1 MIVQVYADNSLVY
14 DNRLE
19 GYELLGLTV
28 SAKAESGGSAT
39 IQMPLT
45 HPAYSKFVSLK
56 TLVEIYRDGE
66 LIFRGRALYPS
77 DDFYGSRTI
86 TCESERCFFQ
96 DAVMR
101 PYLYQTDPQTIF
113 ADIIRIYNDQVDE
126 FKRFAVGTV
135 TVTDDNDYVRMEA
148 ENAGSVADAISKLVD
163 RCGGY
168 IVFET
173 DADGIRTVNWYAEL
187 THYSTQ
193 TIELGENLLDFTR
206 DDGNTS
212 DLATVLIPY
221 GARDEETGERVTIAS
236 VNDGKDYIQADD
248 AIAYRGKIVKTKTWD
263 DVTQSANLLQ
273 KAVAWLSTAKL
284 ITTQLSLSAIDLSA
298 LDTNIDTFSIGDQV
312 HVISKAHK
320 VDADYLLLERDYDL
334 LNPAND
340 AVTLGKSLSTLTGGT
355 AADDKHNSSAIDKV
369 GHDARADYEKNKEQI
384 SGTETRLTSLIQQT
398 SETIMLE
405 VSKVQKD
412 NESIKEQLTQIQQTA
427 EDVTIRVSKI
437 EQDGVDKVTTSMGY
451 KFSDDGLHIQ
461 KSGEEIEN
469 LMDHTGMYV
478 KRGDEIMLQ
487 ANKDGV
493 VATDVTVR
501 NYLVIGT
508 HARFEDYPDKR
519 TACFFI
525 GGDN

>member
-1 MIVQVYADNSLVY
+1 MIVQVYADNALVY

-19 GYELLGLTV
+19 GYELLELTASV
-28 SAKAESGGSAT
+28 KAENGGSAT

-56 TLVEIYRDGE
+56 TLVEIYRDGK

-113 ADIIRIYNDQVDE
+113 ADIIRIYNEQVDE
-126 FKRFAVGTV
+126 WKQFAVGTV
-135 TVTDDNDYVRMEA
+135 TVTDDNNFVRMEA
-148 ENAGSVADAISKLVD
+148 ENAGSVADAINKLVD

-173 DADGIRTVNWYAEL
+173 NADGIRTVNWYAEL
-187 THYSTQ
+187 THYSAQ
-193 TIELGENLLDFTR
+193 AIELGENLLDFAR

-212 DLATVLIPY
+212 DLATVLVPY

-236 VNDGKDYIQADD
+236 VNDGKDYIQVDD
-248 AIAYRGKIVKTKTWD
+248 AIAYRGRIAKTKTWD
-263 DVTQSANLLQ
+263 DVTKPDNLLR
-273 KAVAWLSTAKL
+273 KAIAYLSKAKL

-298 LDTNIDTFSIGDQV
+298 LDRDIDTFSVGDQV

-320 VDADYLLLERDYDL
+320 VDDDYLLMERDYDL

-340 AVTLGKSLSTLTGGT
+340 TVTLGKSLTTLTGGT
-355 AADDKHNSSAIDKV
+355 AADDKHNSNALDKV
-369 GHDARADYEKNKEQI
+369 EHDARKDYEKNKEQI

-405 VSKVQKD
+405 VSKVQQD
-412 NESIKEQLTQIQQTA
+412 NEKMKEQLTQIQQTA

-461 KSGEEIEN
+461 RSGEEIEN
-469 LMDHTGMYV
+469 LMNHQGMYV

-487 ANKDGV
+487 ADKDGV
-493 VATDVTVR
+493 VATDVKVN
-501 NYLVIGT
+501 NYLIIGK
-508 HARFEDYPDKR
+508 HARFEDYPEKR
-519 TACFFI
+519 TACFYV